1 MKPTRVKTL
10 PIDRGPGPLAVV
22 YRPLADLVPYVRN
35 ARRHTPSQIHKIKA
49 SLLEFGWANPMLVAE
64 NQMIAGHARLA
75 SALELLAE
83 GKPVPHTADPTHGPT
98 IDLSHLTAAQRRAYV
113 LADNRLAEEAVWDL
127 DLLRG
132 EIEGL
137 KLDGNFNLE
146 LAGFSTGEIDT
157 ILRGWHP
164 DFGKHQATEAALDPL
179 MTILRIKYRQA
190 DEAALRAALIA
201 AIAPF
206 ADATIMAP
214 A

>member
-1 MKPTRVKTL
+1 MKSARVNTRPV
-10 PIDRGPGPLAVV
+10 DGGSLAVV
-22 YRPLADLVPYVRN
+22 YRPLADLVPYTRN
-35 ARRHTPSQIHKIKA
+35 ARRHTPAQIGKIKA
-49 SLLEFGWANPMLVAE
+49 SLLEFGWANPMLVAD

-83 GKPVPHTADPTHGPT
+83 GQPLPYAADSTLGPT
-98 IDLSHLTAAQRRAYV
+98 IDLSHLSPAQRRAYV

-137 KLDGNFNLE
+137 KLDGGFDVG

-157 ILRGWHP
+157 ILHGWKP
-164 DFGKHQATEAALDPL
+164 DFGKHEATDAALDPL
-179 MTILRIKYRQA
+179 MTILRIKCRQA
-190 DEAALRAALIA
+190 DAVALQDAVRA

-206 ADATIMAP
+206 ADATIMDP